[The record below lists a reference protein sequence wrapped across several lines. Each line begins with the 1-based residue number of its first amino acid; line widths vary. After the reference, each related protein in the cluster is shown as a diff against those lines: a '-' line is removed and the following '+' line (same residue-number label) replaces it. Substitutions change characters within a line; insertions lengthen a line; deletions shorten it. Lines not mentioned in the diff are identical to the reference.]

1 MKEHGIEPDIHQ
13 YYQMLN
19 MAAMVGNSMA
29 AQFCFNK
36 VADST
41 EFTNMRPRLYN
52 WLIKAYGKDS
62 EANKVLPNYLRGNF
76 SESAQKTINL
86 YEEMKR
92 ENYEA
97 NPFTVST
104 VIRSYLQNGDFDGA
118 NKLIAEQ
125 GDNELKMMNMIQTDF
140 IRGYITHKRFSEAEE
155 LFQKLSSTSKVTLP
169 QYNEML
175 RMYELKG
182 QCFDSIYTWNCFC

>member
-1 MKEHGIEPDIHQ
+1 MKEHGIEPDVHQ

-36 VADST
+36 VKDSND
-41 EFTNMRPRLYN
+41 FKAMHPRLYN

-62 EANKVLPNYLRGNF
+62 ESNRMLPNYLRGNF
-76 SESAQKTINL
+76 SESAQKAINL
-86 YEEMKR
+86 FNEMKS
-92 ENYEA
+92 EKYEP

-118 NKLIAEQ
+118 NAVIDEFGYGEQ
-125 GDNELKMMNMIQTDF
+125 RMSSTVQTDF
-140 IRGYITHKRFSEAEE
+140 IRAHITHKNFGAAEDI
-155 LFQKLSSTSKVTLP
+155 FHKLKEDSSVTLP
-169 QYNEML
+169 QYNEIL
-175 RMYELKG
+175 RMCELKG
-182 QCFDSIYTWNCFC
+182 

>member
-1 MKEHGIEPDIHQ
+1 MKEHGVEPDIHQ

-36 VADST
+36 VAEAD
-41 EFTNMRPRLYN
+41 EFTKMRPRLYN

-86 YEEMKR
+86 FQEMK
-92 ENYEA
+92 EANYEP

-104 VIRSYLQNGDFDGA
+104 VVRSHLQNGDFEGA
-118 NKLIAEQ
+118 QKLIDEY
-125 GDNELKMMNMIQTDF
+125 GESELKMNNMIQTDF
-140 IRGYITHKRFSEAEE
+140 IRSYITHKRFGEAEK
-155 LFQKLSSTSKVTLP
+155 LFESLKAESKVTLP
-169 QYNEML
+169 QFNEML
-175 RMYELKG
+175 RMYELQG
-182 QCFDSIYTWNCFC
+182 WLICR